1 MNPVSAGNK
10 FNIPT
15 LSSLNWTS
23 GSNVELLFNA
33 TEPGGNGL
41 NINDITLKFYNGNTV
56 IAAIDGQQIFANEPE
71 IGNGNAGF
79 LFGVTAAEQSFL
91 NSTVFNQLGFGN
103 FRVAAETTISGVHGG
118 PESWSAVVA
127 AAVPEASTWGMML
140 LGFLGLGFAFRQTR
154 RKASLA

>member
-1 MNPVSAGNK
+1 VTAGNK

-15 LSSLNWTS
+15 LSSLNWTT

-41 NINDITLKFYNGNTV
+41 TINDITLKFYNGNTV
-56 IAAIDGQQIFANEPE
+56 IAAIDGEQIFANTPQ

-79 LFGVTAAEQSFL
+79 LFGVSAGEQGFL
-91 NSTVFNQLGFGN
+91 NSTVFNQPGFGN

-118 PESWSAVVA
+118 PESWSAVIFS
-127 AAVPEASTWGMML
+127 AVPEASTWTMML
-140 LGFLGLGFAFRQTR
+140 LGFAGLGFAFRQSR
-154 RKASLA
+154 RKVSFA